1 MEWVPL
7 DAISAEFAME
17 EITMSQVSVLPLRE
31 DGFMRKKWS
40 VKECRFLTE
49 SGLLEPGKYELI
61 EGEIVFKMGQG
72 RIHIAVVTKIIA
84 VLSAIFGI
92 ESLQNQAQ
100 IGIGEIDEFNDPEPD
115 VAVLRGVVTDYL
127 EREPDP
133 ATEVLLVVEASNTT
147 LRGDTTTKVQ
157 LYARYGLP
165 EYWVVSIPNREL
177 LVYRQPT
184 ADGYTD
190 VQTFGENDSV
200 SPLAAPHASVRVA
213 DFLP

>member
-1 MEWVPL
+1 MQTSEGDEV
-7 DAISAEFAME
+7 IAMAQ
-17 EITMSQVSVLPLRE
+17 SPVLPPRE
-31 DGFMRKKWS
+31 DGFARKKWS

-49 SGLLEPGKYELI
+49 NGLLEPGKYELI

-72 RIHIAVVTKIIA
+72 RLHIITITKIVA

-92 ESLQNQAQ
+92 ESLQMQAQ
-100 IGIGEIDEFNDPEPD
+100 IGIGELDEFNDPEPD
-115 VAVLRGVVTDYL
+115 VAVLRGVVEDYR

-133 ATEVLLVVEASNTT
+133 ATEVMLVVEASNTT
-147 LRGDTTTKVQ
+147 LRGDTTTKVR

-184 ADGYTD
+184 AEGYAD
-190 VQTFGENDSV
+190 VQTLNESSLV
-200 SPLAAPHASVRVA
+200 APIAAPQTTVRVA
-213 DFLP
+213 DLLP